1 MILTISPDQ
10 FQSQYLFFS
19 EPIKN
24 NVIYNSLFIRISYS
38 PPNIQFIGLYISID
52 NHSDLL
58 KLYEIEEFI
67 LNTYNIDNKEV
78 RYNIYSNLKYKE
90 DSLKGY
96 IKISGLSDNRSYISI
111 VYKFIN
117 HPSVL

>member
-19 EPIKN
+19 DPIKN
-24 NVIYNSLFIRISYS
+24 NIIFNSLFIRISYS
-38 PPNIQFIGLYISID
+38 PPNIQFIGLYIFIND
-52 NHSDLL
+52 HDDLL
-58 KLYEIEEFI
+58 KLYDIEEYI
-67 LNTYNIDNKEV
+67 LNVYNVDNKEV

-90 DSLKGY
+90 ESLKGY
-96 IKISGLSDNRSYISI
+96 IKISGLSDNKSYISI

-117 HPSVL
+117 YPSVL